1 MSAYELLESGSPWL
15 GDIPSH
21 WRISR
26 FGYEARVNGGQVD
39 PRQEPWSSTIL
50 VAPNHIESGT
60 GRIVGRETAAEQGAD
75 SGKYLARAGQILY
88 SKIRPAL
95 NKVTIAVED
104 CLCSA
109 DMYAMSFRP
118 TSIPRYALYY
128 MLARPFHSF
137 ATVTSMR
144 VKMPKINREEL
155 AAAPWLVP
163 PVEEQEAIVD
173 FLDRETAQIDALV
186 AKQEE
191 LIGFLRERRRAA
203 VSDILS
209 RAQPTAHLPDKLH
222 RRTRMGNGSTPRSD
236 EDRYWLGGNIPWVN
250 SSVVNQLEVLEPSRY
265 VTEAAVRECHLPM
278 VRQGSIL
285 VALTGQGKTRGTATM
300 LRIDSTINQ
309 HLAFIEPDER
319 FWVPEYLLWLLH
331 VNYEHLRRISSENGA
346 TKGGLTVGDLR
357 ALRLPMPPL
366 VEQRQLLAAVEAT
379 TAKIDVLIAKA
390 QEHVAFAKERRA
402 ALITAAVTG
411 QIDVRTARKA
421 G

>member
-1 MSAYELLESGSPWL
+1 MSPYEIVESGSPWL
-15 GDIPSH
+15 GDVPSH

-26 FGYEARVNGGQVD
+26 FGYEAQVNRGQVD
-39 PRQEPWSSTIL
+39 PREEPWSSMTL

-75 SGKYLARAGQILY
+75 SGKYLAKAGQILY

-95 NKVTIAVED
+95 NKVTIATER

-118 TSIPRYALYY
+118 TSNHRYALYY

-163 PVEEQEAIVD
+163 PVEEQRAIAD
-173 FLDRETAQIDALV
+173 FLDQEAMQIDALV

-191 LIGFLRERRRAA
+191 CINLLRERRRAIVQHA
-203 VSDILS
+203 LHPVEGWKVSRVKHLAQTSLGKMLDAGRAPRGGDELAPYVRAADILADGTIRLTNLNEMPFS
-209 RAQPTAHLPDKLH
+209 CKEMAYFD
-222 RRTRMGNGSTPRSD
+222 
-236 EDRYWLGGNIPWVN
+236 
-250 SSVVNQLEVLEPSRY
+250 LERDDVL
-265 VTEAAVRECHLPM
+265 L
-278 VRQGSIL
+278 
-285 VALTGQGKTRGTATM
+285 
-300 LRIDSTINQ
+300 
-309 HLAFIEPDER
+309 IEG
-319 FWVPEYLLWLLH
+319 
-331 VNYEHLRRISSENGA
+331 GA
-346 TKGGLTVGDLR
+346 TVGR
-357 ALRLPMPPL
+357 PGY
-366 VEQRQLLAAVEAT
+366 LAADAPGIAFQKTVNRLRSGPDLNARFAYWSMLMLYESDYYANYFGSVSFIHLTDEKLREIRLAHPDVDEQHRIAKHLDGQT
-379 TAKIDVLIAKA
+379 TKIDVLIAKT
-390 QEHVAFAKERRA
+390 QEHIALAKERRA

-411 QIDVRTARKA
+411 QFDVRTARKA

>member
-1 MSAYELLESGSPWL
+1 VSPYKLLASGSPWL
-15 GDIPSH
+15 GNVPSH

-26 FGYEARVNGGQVD
+26 FGYEAQVNRGQVD
-39 PRQEPWSSTIL
+39 PREEPWHSMIL
-50 VAPNHIESGT
+50 VAPNHIEGGT

-75 SGKYLARAGQILY
+75 SGKYLVEAGQILY

-118 TSIPRYALYY
+118 TIIHRYALYY

-137 ATVTSMR
+137 GTVTSMR

-163 PVEEQEAIVD
+163 PVEEQRAIAD
-173 FLDRETAQIDALV
+173 FLDYETAQIDALV

-191 LIGFLRERRRAA
+191 CIDLLRERRRTIIQRALHPVEGWKTSQIKHLAQTSLGKMLDAGRAPREGDELAPYVRAA
-203 VSDILS
+203 DILADGTIRLTNLNEMPFS
-209 RAQPTAHLPDKLH
+209 ADEMAYFDLQRDDVLLIEGGATVGRPGHLAADAPGIAFQKTVNRLRSGPDLNA
-222 RRTRMGNGSTPRSD
+222 RFAYWSMLMLYESDYYANYFGSVSF
-236 EDRYWLGGNIPWVN
+236 V
-250 SSVVNQLEVLEPSRY
+250 
-265 VTEAAVRECHLPM
+265 H
-278 VRQGSIL
+278 
-285 VALTGQGKTRGTATM
+285 LTGEKLREIPLARPNLDEQHRIATY
-300 LRIDSTINQ
+300 L
-309 HLAFIEPDER
+309 DE
-319 FWVPEYLLWLLH
+319 
-331 VNYEHLRRISSENGA
+331 
-346 TKGGLTVGDLR
+346 K
-357 ALRLPMPPL
+357 
-366 VEQRQLLAAVEAT
+366 

-390 QEHVAFAKERRA
+390 QEHIALAKERRA

-411 QIDVRTARKA
+411 QIDIPTDRKA